1 MEKSLNARLATTA
14 ESMCERIEKLI
25 SNFEKNLA
33 DDEVAALSLASAS
46 GMTIVI
52 TKLGYWNP
60 DLIILYGRDPRD
72 GEAVKLIQHV
82 SQVSLLLVPI
92 KRPQEMPEEEIQQAR
107 HPRRIGFVNE
117 EG

>member
-1 MEKSLNARLATTA
+1 MEKSLNARLSTTA
-14 ESMCERIEKLI
+14 ESMCRRIEKLI
-25 SNFEKNLA
+25 RNFESSLA
-33 DDEVAALSLASAS
+33 EDEIAALSLAESS
-46 GMTIVI
+46 GMTLII

-92 KRPQEMPEEEIQQAR
+92 KRPREMPQEEIVETR
-107 HPRRIGFVNE
+107 HRKIGFVNE
-117 EG
+117 ED